1 MNIYVGKIL
10 LSAPSLA
17 DPNFDKVV
25 ILITEHNEKGAL
37 GFVMNKLFSR
47 LFNELVEFNNC
58 KAFPLFDGGPV
69 EKEKLFFLHRRSD
82 LIEGGIRI
90 ADNIYTG
97 GNFNQAVQFIN
108 NNTINEDD
116 IKLSIGYCGWD
127 YGQLEEEIAE
137 GSWIVSNTHSSIIFT
152 TPIELLLNEIYM
164 QENN

>member
-10 LSAPSLA
+10 LSTPSLT

-25 ILITEHNEKGAL
+25 ILITEHNENGAL
-37 GFVMNKLFSR
+37 GFVMNKLFPR
-47 LFNELVEFNNC
+47 LFNELVEFSNC
-58 KAFPLFDGGPV
+58 KAFSLYDGGPV

-97 GNFNQAVQFIN
+97 GNFKQAVQFIN
-108 NNTINEDD
+108 NNTITEDD

-127 YGQLEEEIAE
+127 NGQLEEEIAE
-137 GSWIVSNTHSSIIFT
+137 GSWIVSGIHSSIIFA
-152 TPIELLLNEIYM
+152 TPIESLWNEIYM